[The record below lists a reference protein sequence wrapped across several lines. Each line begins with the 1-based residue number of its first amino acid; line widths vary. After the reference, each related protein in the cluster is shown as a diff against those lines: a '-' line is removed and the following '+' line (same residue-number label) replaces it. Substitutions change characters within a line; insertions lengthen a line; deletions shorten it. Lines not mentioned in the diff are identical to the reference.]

1 MADVIKV
8 HSQHPCPRQLTQRR
22 RADQA
27 AEERAQRQSAA
38 AAGANCSQ
46 SQRFNARSDAGSSL
60 VIASSDSA
68 IDSGFEAAPVAS
80 VFVETN
86 SNSNNHGRGSARGRR
101 GSVSLSSS
109 VHTRTASSAPSSPR
123 QMPQLK
129 FGVDSGGLRAV
140 HQLATL
146 AVLRE
151 MDC

>member
-1 MADVIKV
+1 VIV
-8 HSQHPCPRQLTQRR
+8 
-22 RADQA
+22 
-27 AEERAQRQSAA
+27 
-38 AAGANCSQ
+38 
-46 SQRFNARSDAGSSL
+46 
-60 VIASSDSA
+60 SSDSV
-68 IDSGFEAAPVAS
+68 IDGGFDPAPVAS
-80 VFVETN
+80 VFVEAN
-86 SNSNNHGRGSARGRR
+86 SKSSVNGRGCARGRR

-129 FGVDSGGLRAV
+129 FGVDSGGLRAA